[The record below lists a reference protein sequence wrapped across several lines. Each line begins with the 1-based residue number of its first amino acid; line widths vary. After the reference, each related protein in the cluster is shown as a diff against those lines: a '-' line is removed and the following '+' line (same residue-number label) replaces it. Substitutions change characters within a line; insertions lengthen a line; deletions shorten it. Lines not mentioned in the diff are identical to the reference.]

1 MSSGDLPGRR
11 TTVKHWPGVGE
22 VCISLAAWVNIY
34 YVRRVCTAD
43 IACYAAGDARA
54 IPMSG
59 PVVSPRR
66 SRNTTRMTWRDS
78 TTTEIII
85 IYYIIITILLCSLF
99 GVASRVLCCSGL
111 INIIWI
117 VHDVVVLHLN
127 YIRKRS
133 RSTELLCFATEE
145 LWISLLTIHVVHD
158 VPGLRPENYFS
169 CRLFFGFTR
178 WVWSTPLR
186 GHFFVIREYCTI
198 FLNYKS
204 RF

>member
-1 MSSGDLPGRR
+1 VCPTVIYQVVGRR
-11 TTVKHWPGVGE
+11 WNIDPWVGE
-22 VCISLAAWVNIY
+22 VCISLAAWVKIY
-34 YVRRVCTAD
+34 YVRRVYTAD

-99 GVASRVLCCSGL
+99 AVTLRVLRCSGL

-117 VHDVVVLHLN
+117 AHDVVVLHRN
-127 YIRKRS
+127 CIRKRS

-145 LWISLLTIHVVHD
+145 LWISLLTIHVCHYMMYQGCVQKIISLADFFLDLRDGYGVHPCE
-158 VPGLRPENYFS
+158 VISLWSEYIVRYF
-169 CRLFFGFTR
+169 
-178 WVWSTPLR
+178 
-186 GHFFVIREYCTI
+186 
-198 FLNYKS
+198 
-204 RF
+204 